1 MSARFTVLAS
11 GSSGNAALL
20 QAGGFG
26 LLIDCGLNPRVLTAR
41 LAAAGCR
48 WPDVSAVVLT
58 HTHGDHWN
66 GATLLHLH
74 RQRLP
79 VYVHPLHDAHLSANS
94 IDYPTLRKAGLVRTY
109 ADARAVPFADGLR
122 GLPVRVPHDS
132 DPTFAFRLD
141 GEDRDTGRWWSLGY
155 ASDLGH
161 VPPGLAEA
169 FRGVDVLAVEYNHD
183 ERLER
188 NSGRPWHLINRVL
201 GANGHLSNRQA
212 AEFTR
217 QVAAGPRESALRAVV
232 QLHLS
237 RHCNEPRLAAHAGR
251 WAIAESPGAA
261 LVTATQNE
269 PTRPVELPGT
279 RDAELAFDPVPEHL
293 RTTYQPSLPGMD

>member
-20 QAGGFG
+20 QTGGFG
-26 LLIDCGLNPRVLTAR
+26 LLIDCGLNPRVLTTR
-41 LAAAGCR
+41 LHAVGCR
-48 WPDVSAVVLT
+48 WQDVSAVVLT

-66 GATLLHLH
+66 GATLLHLD

-79 VYVHPLHDAHLSANS
+79 VYVHARHDAHLSANS
-94 IDYPTLRKAGLVRTY
+94 LDYPTLQKSGLVRTY
-109 ADARAVPFADGLR
+109 ADGHPVAFADGLR

-141 GEDRDTGRWWSLGY
+141 GEDRETGRWWSLGY

-161 VPPGLAEA
+161 APDALVEVFQGLDA
-169 FRGVDVLAVEYNHD
+169 LAVEYNHD
-183 ERLER
+183 ERMER

-201 GANGHLSNRQA
+201 GPNGHLSNRQA

-217 QVAAGPRESALRAVV
+217 EVAAGSALRAVV

-237 RHCNEPRLAAHAGR
+237 RHCNEPRLAVHAGR
-251 WAIAESPGAA
+251 WAINEAA
-261 LVTATQNE
+261 ARAILLTATQDR
-269 PTRPVELPGT
+269 PTQTIELVGT
-279 RDAELAFDPVPEHL
+279 RDADLACVSTPAHL
-293 RTTYQPSLPGMD
+293 RTTYQPTLPGMS